1 MINNEWELRKII
13 ERASVILRPDEVD
26 QLRGLINRVSE
37 LDDLV
42 EAVCA
47 CRTQEIPMIMKRDL
61 RDDQHG
67 GNRP

>member
-1 MINNEWELRKII
+1 MIQNEWELNKII

-26 QLRGLINRVSE
+26 QLRALIKRVDE

-47 CRTQEIPMIMKRDL
+47 CRTQEVPIIRDL
-61 RDDQHG
+61 RG
-67 GNRP
+67 ERP